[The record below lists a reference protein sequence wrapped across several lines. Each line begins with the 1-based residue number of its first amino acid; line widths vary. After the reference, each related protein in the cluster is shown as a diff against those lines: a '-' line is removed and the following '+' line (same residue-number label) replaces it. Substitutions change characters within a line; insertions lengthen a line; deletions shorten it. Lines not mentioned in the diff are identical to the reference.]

1 MNYYNEKVIDDIDP
15 IVVLNPAF
23 ESWFEIV
30 ENILRND
37 EFQRRKLFIHHH
49 NLSVWDHSIL
59 VSFRAYVMAGI
70 FHADQRVCAIAGLLH
85 DFYPLA
91 WQYNEDLAKLDDGK
105 YMERLKRKEPLFK
118 KHGFTHG
125 EEAAQNYVKY
135 FPELED
141 KKITDCI
148 RKHMFP
154 LTIKPPRYLEGLI
167 ITLVDKANS
176 VHELPSVS
184 VLPEMIKNKVDTR
197 FLKKSYNKDEL

>member
-1 MNYYNEKVIDDIDP
+1 MG
-15 IVVLNPAF
+15 
-23 ESWFEIV
+23 
-30 ENILRND
+30 
-37 EFQRRKLFIHHH
+37 
-49 NLSVWDHSIL
+49 
-59 VSFRAYVMAGI
+59 GI
-70 FHADQRVCAIAGLLH
+70 FHCDQRVCAIAGLLH

-125 EEAAQNYVKY
+125 DEAAINYVKY

-148 RKHMFP
+148 RTHMFP
-154 LTIKPPRYLEGLI
+154 LTIRPPKYKEGLI

-176 VHELPSVS
+176 VHELPGVS
-184 VLPEMIKNKVDTR
+184 ALPVIFKYRPDGL
-197 FLKKSYNKDEL
+197 FKKSYNKNEL

>member
-1 MNYYNEKVIDDIDP
+1 MNYYNEQVIDDINP
-15 IVVLNPAF
+15 YVLYNPAF
-23 ESWFEIV
+23 EGWFSIV
-30 ENILRND
+30 ENILRSD

-49 NLSVWDHSIL
+49 NLSVWDHSIF
-59 VSFRAYVMAGI
+59 VSFRSYVMAGI
-70 FHADQRVCAIAGLLH
+70 FHCDQRVCAIAGLLH

-91 WQYNEDLAKLDDGK
+91 WQYNEDLAKLDNGK
-105 YMERLKRKEPLFK
+105 YMERLKRKDPLFK

-125 EEAAQNYVKY
+125 DEAALNYVKY

-154 LTIKPPRYLEGLI
+154 LTIKPPKYLEGLI

-176 VHELPSVS
+176 VHELPGFSA
-184 VLPEMIKNKVDTR
+184 LPVVFKGKVDVGM
-197 FLKKSYNKDEL
+197 LKESYNKNDL